1 MGCSDSRSVTY
12 TVQYCSLEP
21 IDNQENIYK
30 IKFLAE
36 ETIEKIDSLKFL
48 NQIGKNN
55 DPIITKFLERPNIKT
70 STIFYYYLRD
80 EPLIRS
86 FYQSEKYIPY
96 NLPELK
102 KVILLSIDSLP
113 DFPIQIIEKETK
125 HLEESS
131 FINHK
136 LDLND
141 VKLKLDKAN
150 NLNITKDSLSM
161 KENSMVN
168 EEESVKE
175 KPEEII
181 INDDINGE
189 TYEHVMS
196 KLKNG
201 AQGNNG
207 YNNNNLET
215 SVDNNIIKG
224 KNQMNSS
231 NIKSVK
237 IHSCKIENIN
247 VFYKIMNLFAENNI
261 RKFSFFDNNIN
272 NDFEGW
278 DAISS
283 FLETNYSLRYLDLHS
298 SNLYDHQLSDIVGA
312 LVDKRIRFLNLSE
325 NFITIDGLEIIA
337 SYLKCNKTLQKLNLS
352 RNAQCQFKSEGV
364 KIITEA
370 LISNPNIEFLD
381 FSYMNLTGCGE
392 YIGNFITQNKSIEC
406 IILRSVLLNAIDFKN
421 IFVPLKSN
429 KVLIE
434 IDISMNDMGGDKS
447 LQYIADAIKE
457 NKTLNTLKM
466 DQININND
474 NYQIIFDA
482 IEKNVKINSYSVN
495 YNSKIKP
502 MIMLNFF
509 IKQKQVKNLEYEPYD
524 KENLENK
531 NKELTLEEK
540 KMFAKFKT
548 ERPDMKLVYK

>member
-1 MGCSDSRSVTY
+1 MGCSDSRSLTY
-12 TVQYCSLEP
+12 TAQYCSLEP
-21 IDNQENIYK
+21 IDNQENVYK

-36 ETIEKIDSLKFL
+36 EKLEKIDSLKFL
-48 NQIGKNN
+48 NQIGNNN
-55 DPIITKFLERPNIKT
+55 DPIITKFLGRPNIKT
-70 STIFYYYLRD
+70 ATIFYYYLRD
-80 EPLIRS
+80 EPLVRS
-86 FYQSEKYIPY
+86 YYQSEKYIPY

-102 KVILLSIDSLP
+102 KVILLSIDSLT
-113 DFPIQIIEKETK
+113 DFPTQLIEKETK
-125 HLEESS
+125 HLEEDS

-141 VKLKLDKAN
+141 VKLKFDKAN

-161 KENSMVN
+161 KENSMIN

-181 INDDINGE
+181 INDEINKE
-189 TYEHVMS
+189 TYEYVIS
-196 KLKNG
+196 KFNG
-201 AQGNNG
+201 TQGNNG

-215 SVDNNIIKG
+215 SVGNHNNKG
-224 KNQMNSS
+224 KNEMNSS

-237 IHSCKIENIN
+237 IHSSKIENIN
-247 VFYKIMNLFAENNI
+247 LFYRIMNLFAQNKI
-261 RKFSFFDNNIN
+261 RKFSFFENNIN

-298 SNLYDHQLSDIVGA
+298 SNLYDHQLSEIVGA
-312 LVDKRIRFLNLSE
+312 LIDKRIRFLNLSE
-325 NFITIDGLEIIA
+325 NFITIDGLETIA
-337 SYLKCNKTLQKLNLS
+337 GYLKYNKTIQKLNLS

-370 LISNPNIEFLD
+370 LISNPNIESLD
-381 FSYMNLTGCGE
+381 ISYMNLTGCGE

-406 IILRSVLLNAIDFKN
+406 ITLRSVMLNAVDFKN
-421 IFVPLKSN
+421 IFVPLKN
-429 KVLIE
+429 NTVLKE

-474 NYQIIFDA
+474 NYHILFDA

-524 KENLENK
+524 KENLEDK

-540 KMFAKFKT
+540 KIFAKFKT
-548 ERPDMKLVYK
+548 ERPDMKFIYK